1 VFAVT
6 EGGHDRNK
14 RLAEVKAAQ
23 ARAARRRRVPIVVG
37 VVVAIAALGGVG
49 VAVGHSGGG
58 SSHHGDGKLATFPTP
73 APTDTGPE
81 GITPQGGTILA
92 GLTDAAGGDDV
103 DGIKCE
109 ASEQVQYHIH
119 THLAV
124 FVDGAQ
130 RPVPAGIGIV
140 PPQIQNTPDGPFAGA
155 GARCFYWLHTHTI
168 DGVIHVESPTAA
180 VYTLGQ
186 FFALWGQPISSTEV
200 GTAKGPLT
208 VYVDGKP
215 YTGNPADI
223 QLKPREAIQID
234 VGQAVPFQNVDWSRS
249 QL

>member
-1 VFAVT
+1 VVAVT

-23 ARAARRRRVPIVVG
+23 AKAARRRRVPIVIG
-37 VVVAIAALGGVG
+37 VVVAIAALAGVG
-49 VAVGHSGGG
+49 VAVGSHGGG
-58 SSHHGDGKLATFPTP
+58 SDKHGDGKLTTFPTP
-73 APTDTGPE
+73 APTDTGTE
-81 GITPQGGTILA
+81 GITPEGGMILA

-103 DGIKCE
+103 NDVKCE
-109 ASEQVQYHIH
+109 AEEKVEYHIH

-124 FVDGAQ
+124 FVNGAE

-140 PPQIQNTPDGPFAGA
+140 PPKIQNTPDGPFAGG

-168 DGVIHVESPTAA
+168 DGIIHVESPTEA

-186 FFALWGQPISSTEV
+186 FFALWGQSIDATQIAGE
-200 GTAKGPLT
+200 KGAQT
-208 VYVDGKP
+208 IFVDGQP

-223 QLKPREAIQID
+223 PLKSREAIQID
-234 VGQAVPFQNVDWSRS
+234 VGQAVPFQNVDWSKS